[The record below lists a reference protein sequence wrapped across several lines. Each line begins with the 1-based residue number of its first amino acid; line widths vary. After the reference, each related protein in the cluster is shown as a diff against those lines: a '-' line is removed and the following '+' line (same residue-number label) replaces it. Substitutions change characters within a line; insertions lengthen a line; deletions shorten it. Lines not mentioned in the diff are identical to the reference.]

1 MSPPECHAS
10 RITGIGSAFPED
22 RVGNDEVCEKID
34 SNDEWIRDRTGIAE
48 RRISRRGDPT
58 EVNSSLGLKA
68 ALRALRMSGKK
79 PADVDCI
86 LYATCTPDTI
96 IPATGCWLQLKL
108 GAKRAWAVDLNAAC
122 SGFVF
127 GLSHADCHIRSG
139 HVRTALV
146 VGSEV
151 TSAFVDWED
160 RNSCILFG
168 DGAGAAVLERCATD
182 SPSRILSTHLGSDGS
197 LWDLFHLPAGGS
209 ALEVTP
215 EVHAQKLDKMKMK
228 GNEIFKV
235 AVKTL
240 ADYAVMALDAN
251 GVKVE
256 DVDWLVPHQANQR
269 IIEAVARRLGFPMSK
284 VVVNLDR
291 FGNTSAA
298 TVPTALDEA
307 VRDGRIQP
315 GNLVLFAV
323 FGAGLTFGSALL
335 RW

>member
-1 MSPPECHAS
+1 MSPPMSHAS
-10 RITGIGSAFPED
+10 RITGIGSAFPET
-22 RVGNDEVCEKID
+22 RVGNDEICAKID
-34 SNDEWIRDRTGIAE
+34 SNDAWIRDRTGIVE

-58 EVNSSLGLKA
+58 EVNSSLGLTA
-68 ALRALRMSGKK
+68 ARRALQMAGKE
-79 PADVDCI
+79 PADLDCI

-96 IPATGCWLQLKL
+96 IPSTGCWLQLKL

-127 GLSHADCHIRSG
+127 ALSQADSQIRSG
-139 HVRTALV
+139 NVGTALV

-151 TSAFVDWED
+151 TSAFVDWDD

-168 DGAGAAVLERCATD
+168 DGAGAAVLERCAAD
-182 SPSRILSTHLGSDGS
+182 SPSRILSTHLGSDGN
-197 LWDLFHLPAGGS
+197 LWDLFHLQAGGS

-215 EVHAQKLDKMKMK
+215 EAHAQKLDKMQMK

-240 ADYAVMALDAN
+240 ADYAALALETN
-251 GVKVE
+251 GVTIA
-256 DVDWLVPHQANQR
+256 DVDWLVPHQANLR
-269 IIEAVARRLGFPMSK
+269 IVEAVAKRLGFPMDK
-284 VVVNLDR
+284 VVINLDR

-307 VRDGRIQP
+307 VRDGRIQQ
-315 GNLVLFAV
+315 GDLVLFAV